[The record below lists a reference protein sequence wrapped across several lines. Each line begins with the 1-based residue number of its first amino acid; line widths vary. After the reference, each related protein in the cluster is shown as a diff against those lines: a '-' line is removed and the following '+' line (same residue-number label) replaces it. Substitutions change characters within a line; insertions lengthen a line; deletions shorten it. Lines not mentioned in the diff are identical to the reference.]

1 MNAPTLTAERQQWLA
16 DLQRQLPTLTNRR
29 ARERTQRA
37 IERIEWELAPGR
49 GEADLALRR
58 LDAGEQKATGGT
70 DGSER

>member
-1 MNAPTLTAERQQWLA
+1 MTTPTLNAERRELLA
-16 DLQRQLPTLTNRR
+16 DLRAQLPRLTDQR

-58 LDAGEQKATGGT
+58 ADTEVG
-70 DGSER
+70 DD